1 LYNIRMTPQEKLDPP
16 FKATEHGSIRIGNSR
31 VTLDSVINEY
41 KLGATAEQI
50 AYSFPSL
57 QLSDIYLTVAY
68 YLIHKNEIEA
78 YLAEQEK
85 EANELRQHIE
95 SSSEYQKTRGELR
108 ERILARW
115 EAQQRDV
122 S

>member
-1 LYNIRMTPQEKLDPP
+1 MIPQDKLDPP
-16 FKATEHGSIRIGNSR
+16 FIATERGSIRIGSSR

-57 QLSDIYLTVAY
+57 QLSDIYLTIAY
-68 YLIHKNEIEA
+68 YLLHKNEIEA

-95 SSSEYQKTRGELR
+95 SSPENQKTRGELR
-108 ERILARW
+108 DRILARW